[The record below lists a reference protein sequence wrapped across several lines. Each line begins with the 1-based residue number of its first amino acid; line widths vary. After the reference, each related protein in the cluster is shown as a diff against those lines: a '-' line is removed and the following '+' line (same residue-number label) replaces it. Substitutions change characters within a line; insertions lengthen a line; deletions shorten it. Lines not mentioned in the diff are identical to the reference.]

1 MAGQPVAWGPEYS
14 DVLEGTIDAIVT
26 QIVALRSPSLI
37 SFLERA
43 QADLLRARPS
53 NQGL

>member
-1 MAGQPVAWGPEYS
+1 MLSWRGPTGRLMPEYS
-14 DVLEGTIDAIVT
+14 EVLEGTIDAIAT

-43 QADLLRARPS
+43 QADLPR
-53 NQGL
+53 QETQ